1 MAARTFGF
9 EQPRWRPA
17 GRLVGDTFGALAASA
32 VWVLLARWLIV
43 RVVVQALPLADRGN
57 LALMAGLA
65 VGGAVVAL
73 LWWELLRHWALRLR
87 PTRRRALSL
96 RQMQALSPA
105 EFEAY
110 VGQRLF
116 ARQGYAVVN
125 TPDTRDGG
133 IDLLIT
139 DRNGEQAVVQCKRYR
154 GTVGEE
160 TIRDLY
166 GTMMHAGASYGFLVT
181 TGSIS
186 QAARTWA
193 TGKPLTLIDGATLE
207 QLARTQ
213 ASSRS

>member
-1 MAARTFGF
+1 
-9 EQPRWRPA
+9 
-17 GRLVGDTFGALAASA
+17 
-32 VWVLLARWLIV
+32 
-43 RVVVQALPLADRGN
+43 
-57 LALMAGLA
+57 MAGLA

-213 ASSRS
+213 APEGALWYRAARRRSLRIAGRDSTRPRTRSLPSPARLNWASTVSSSTFI